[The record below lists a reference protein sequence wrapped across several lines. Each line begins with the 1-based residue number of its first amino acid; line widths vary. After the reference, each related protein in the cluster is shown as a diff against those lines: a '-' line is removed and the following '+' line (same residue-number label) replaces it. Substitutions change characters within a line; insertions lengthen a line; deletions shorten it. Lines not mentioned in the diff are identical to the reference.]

1 MLTDT
6 KIDRLR
12 KPDKYPK
19 LHADRDGLYLK
30 HSPSGRKTWVHR
42 TRKGGNWTVTKI
54 GNYPTLKTATARGK
68 LAQLLEQTHAAPLTR
83 EVVNEYWE
91 QRIER
96 KFKNQKNVSVYASRL
111 RDAFGHKPIDQLTT
125 RELADDLKNYAK
137 DAPVAANRCLA
148 FWKLIFKFAVGSGYL
163 KTPPLPDTT
172 ATDIGGPESKR
183 EVTLT
188 DDEIAALWQSE
199 HPHAPLLR
207 GLLLT
212 GCRIS
217 ELQAAKRTDIDGD
230 TLHIPITK
238 TKRPHWVHIT
248 PELRAQFGD
257 FNGRLFDAV
266 SPTAVQARLRRQKS
280 LWTPHDLRR
289 TFATITAKTQ
299 PPQIISKCLNHV
311 LPGML
316 SVYNQHDY
324 SEERRQASQDVA
336 AYVKKVI
343 HDQSE

>member
-6 KIDRLR
+6 KINRFA

-30 HSPSGRKTWVHR
+30 HAPTGRMTWVYR
-42 TRKGGNWTVTKI
+42 SRKGGKWTVIKI
-54 GNYPTLKTATARGK
+54 GNFPTLKTATARGK
-68 LAQLLEQTHAAPLTR
+68 LAQLLDQAQAAPLTKD
-83 EVVNEYWE
+83 VVNEYWT

-96 KFKNQKNVSVYASRL
+96 KYKNHKNVSVYAGRL
-111 RDAFGHKPIDQLTT
+111 RDEFGNKPIDQLTT
-125 RELADDLKNYAK
+125 RELADSLKNYAK
-137 DAPVAANRCLA
+137 NAPVAANRCLA

-163 KTPPLPDTT
+163 NTPPLTDTT
-172 ATDIGGPESKR
+172 ATDIGGPETKR
-183 EVTLT
+183 EITLT
-188 DDEIAALWQSE
+188 DDEIAALWRSE
-199 HPHAPLLR
+199 HAHAPLLR

-217 ELQAAKRTDIDGD
+217 ELQAARNSDIDGD

-248 PELRAQFGD
+248 TELRAQFGD
-257 FNGRLFDAV
+257 FNGRLFNAV

-280 LWTPHDLRR
+280 RWTPHDLRR

-299 PPQIISKCLNHV
+299 PPQIITKCLNHV

-316 SVYNQHDY
+316 SIYDQHDY
-324 SEERRQASQDVA
+324 REERQLASRDVA
-336 AYVKKVI
+336 AYIMRVV
-343 HDQSE
+343 HD

>member
-1 MLTDT
+1 MMLTDT
-6 KIDRLR
+6 KIGRLP

-30 HSPSGRKTWVHR
+30 HAPSGRMTWVYR
-42 TRKGGNWTVTKI
+42 SRKGGNWIVKKI
-54 GNYPTLKTATARGK
+54 GNFPTLKTATARGK
-68 LAQLLEQTHAAPLTR
+68 LAQLLEQAQVAPSTKD
-83 EVVNEYWE
+83 VVNEYWN

-96 KFKNQKNVSVYASRL
+96 KYKNQKNVSVYASRL
-111 RDAFGHKPIDQLTT
+111 RDSFGHKPIDQLTT

-148 FWKLIFKFAVGSGYL
+148 FWKLIFKFAVGSGYIN
-163 KTPPLPDTT
+163 THPLAVTT
-172 ATDIGGPESKR
+172 AIDIGGPESQR

-188 DDEIAALWQSE
+188 DDEIAALWRSE
-199 HPHAPLLR
+199 HAHAPLLR

-217 ELQAAKRTDIDGD
+217 ELQAARHSDIDGD

-248 PELRAQFGD
+248 TELREQFGD
-257 FNGRLFDAV
+257 FNGRLFNAV

-280 LWTPHDLRR
+280 SWTPHDLRR

-299 PPQIISKCLNHV
+299 PPQIITKCLNHV

-316 SVYNQHDY
+316 SIYNQHDY
-324 SEERRQASQDVA
+324 SEERQQASRDVA
-336 AYVKKVI
+336 AYISGVI
-343 HDQSE
+343 HD

>member
-6 KIDRLR
+6 KINRFA

-30 HSPSGRKTWVHR
+30 HAPTGRMTWVYR
-42 TRKGGNWTVTKI
+42 SRKGGKWTVIKI
-54 GNYPTLKTATARGK
+54 GNFPTLKTTTARGK
-68 LAQLLEQTHAAPLTR
+68 LAQLLDQAQAAPLTKD
-83 EVVNEYWE
+83 VVNEYWT

-96 KFKNQKNVSVYASRL
+96 KYKNHKNVSVYAGRL
-111 RDAFGHKPIDQLTT
+111 RDEFGNKPIDQLTT
-125 RELADDLKNYAK
+125 RELADSLKNYAK
-137 DAPVAANRCLA
+137 NAPVAANRCLA

-163 KTPPLPDTT
+163 NTPPLTDTT
-172 ATDIGGPESKR
+172 ATDIGGPETKR
-183 EVTLT
+183 EITLT
-188 DDEIAALWQSE
+188 DDEIAALWRSE
-199 HPHAPLLR
+199 HAHAPLLR

-217 ELQAAKRTDIDGD
+217 ELQAARNSDIDGD

-248 PELRAQFGD
+248 TELRAQFGD
-257 FNGRLFDAV
+257 FNGRLFNAV

-280 LWTPHDLRR
+280 RWTPHDLRR

-299 PPQIISKCLNHV
+299 PPQVISKCLNHV

-316 SVYNQHDY
+316 SIYNQHDY
-324 SEERRQASQDVA
+324 SDQRQLASRDVA
-336 AYVKKVI
+336 AYIMRVV
-343 HDQSE
+343 HD

>member
-6 KIDRLR
+6 KINRFA

-30 HSPSGRKTWVHR
+30 HAPTGRMTWVYR
-42 TRKGGNWTVTKI
+42 SRKGGKWTVIKI
-54 GNYPTLKTATARGK
+54 GNFPTLKTATARGK
-68 LAQLLEQTHAAPLTR
+68 LAQLLDQAQAAPLTKD
-83 EVVNEYWE
+83 VVNEYWT

-96 KFKNQKNVSVYASRL
+96 KYKNHKNVSVYAGRL
-111 RDAFGHKPIDQLTT
+111 RDEFGNKPIDQLTT
-125 RELADDLKNYAK
+125 RELADSLKNYAK
-137 DAPVAANRCLA
+137 NAPVAANRCLA

-163 KTPPLPDTT
+163 NTPPLTDTT
-172 ATDIGGPESKR
+172 ATDIGGPETKR
-183 EVTLT
+183 EITLT
-188 DDEIAALWQSE
+188 DDEIAALWRSE
-199 HPHAPLLR
+199 HAHAPLLR

-217 ELQAAKRTDIDGD
+217 ELQAARNSDIDGD

-248 PELRAQFGD
+248 TELRAQFGD
-257 FNGRLFDAV
+257 FNGRLFNAV

-280 LWTPHDLRR
+280 RWTPHDLRR

-299 PPQIISKCLNHV
+299 PPQVISKCLNHV

-316 SVYNQHDY
+316 SIYNQHDY
-324 SEERRQASQDVA
+324 SDQRQLASRDVA
-336 AYVKKVI
+336 AYIMRVV
-343 HDQSE
+343 HD